1 MPWRAQSS
9 FSSRLLSSMGM
20 GRALGSSD
28 VPSREDPG
36 MAVRRTQVWGD
47 NARDNRS
54 EVFTTDTTST
64 ARTFKRQ
71 AATIS
76 QPRAL
81 RLVNQKT
88 S

>member
-36 MAVRRTQVWGD
+36 MAVRRTHVKFGAITLAISQ
-47 NARDNRS
+47 
-54 EVFTTDTTST
+54 VFTTDATST